1 MLVREDHVAGERS
14 CWWERIML
22 VEKDHVAGKGSCG
35 CCKMVNYCESMIFAP
50 KNILFHRT
58 DFRLSVR
65 NINRSKLY
73 VSSPRTFSNQKFRE
87 IQALCKS
94 NLEKIFR

>member
-22 VEKDHVAGKGSCG
+22 VGKDHVGGKKIMLAEKDHVGGEGPCWF
-35 CCKMVNYCESMIFAP
+35 CKMMSNAKTCSWRY
-50 KNILFHRT
+50 KNELFRKT
-58 DFRLSVR
+58 GPCVSVR

-73 VSSPRTFSNQKFRE
+73 VRSPPT
-87 IQALCKS
+87 
-94 NLEKIFR
+94 